1 MTISTSGFYQKNI
14 DLFSRLN
21 NDVSDLQVQV
31 STGKKSLSLT
41 RDIQDISLLN
51 ATEEHKLEITQFKN
65 NAEQVV
71 SDLERIDISF
81 EQLQNASVRLKELHI
96 ESSNGFLTS
105 EERRLFQI
113 EIAGIKKEIL
123 SLANG
128 QDALGNGY
136 FSGTSVAAKPF
147 EINNLGEVNYV
158 GSAVNKTLQVSRDN
172 DLRQN
177 FSGTEVFLSANTG
190 SEKFS
195 IFEALDEF
203 SRSLD
208 YGIYSGSSSN
218 LLSNGTAVDVVL
230 PASGQKNE
238 YKFDLSANGAIYN
251 VEAHVYAND
260 FNGLVAAINE
270 HTSVSGITA
279 VVSSANK
286 IRLSGNGVDLKLS
299 KFVTDLPNTADQ
311 SIGVQKTV
319 DSNIS
324 DEIILPHSLSN
335 LAVQN
340 KLHNVF
346 EHFISKRTELGV
358 ASSTAQNF
366 VDSTQNTLVDLSED
380 ISKIEDAD
388 MAELLTKLQGL
399 LTNKEAAQATFSR
412 LSSKNLFDFMG

>member
-136 FSGTSVAAKPF
+136 FSGTSVVAKPF

-158 GSAVNKTLQVSRDN
+158 GSAVNKTLQVSRGS

-190 SEKFS
+190 NEKFS

-270 HTSVSGITA
+270 HTSASGITA

-380 ISKIEDAD
+380 ISKIEDTD

>member
-218 LLSNGTAVDVVL
+218 LLSNGTAVDIVL

-238 YKFDLSANGAIYN
+238 YKFDLKANGAIYN

-270 HTSVSGITA
+270 HTSASGITA

-319 DSNIS
+319 DSNVS

>member
-172 DLRQN
+172 YLRQN

-270 HTSVSGITA
+270 HTSASGITA

>member
-136 FSGTSVAAKPF
+136 FSGTSVVAKPF

-158 GSAVNKTLQVSRDN
+158 GSAVNKTLQVSRGS

-270 HTSVSGITA
+270 HTSASGITA

-319 DSNIS
+319 DSNVS